1 MDKDF
6 RGKIKNATFSFSL
19 FGFGLFKL
27 GILSFNSNKIITTSG
42 GSALILD
49 NENRIKKARF

>member
-19 FGFGLFKL
+19 FVFGLFKL
-27 GILSFNSNKIITTSG
+27 GILSFNGNKIITFCG
-42 GSALILD
+42 GGAFIG
-49 NENRIKKARF
+49 